1 MNIAA
6 NSALPGEPLA
16 NPYTAADVEAILL
29 EHGWLDTSATVGE
42 RAREWIPRAAALLGP
57 QAADRAALTE
67 LLGLCFH
74 YDALEILRAPATH
87 AVLAREGARTVIRAL
102 ALETIGGQPVDS
114 DRFRG
119 LIEAIKERVPYRSRM
134 LFHPIRL
141 ALTGRVGEGELD
153 RVILLLDEGAGAE
166 GLATIKGVRQRML
179 EFCRAFE

>member
-1 MNIAA
+1 MSAA
-6 NSALPGEPLA
+6 NSALPGEPRA
-16 NPYTAADVEAILL
+16 NPYTAAEVEAILL
-29 EHGWLDTSATVGE
+29 EHSWLDTSTTVGE
-42 RAREWIPRAAALLGP
+42 RAKEWIPRAAALLGP

-141 ALTGRVGEGELD
+141 ALTGRVGEAELD

-166 GLATIKGVRQRML
+166 GLASIKGVRQRML

>member
-16 NPYTAADVEAILL
+16 NSHTAADVEAILL
-29 EHGWLDTSATVGE
+29 ERSWLDASARVSE
-42 RAREWIPRAAALLGP
+42 RAREWSARAAVLLGP
-57 QAADRAALTE
+57 QAADRAELAE
-67 LLGLCFH
+67 LLSLCFH
-74 YDALEILRAPATH
+74 YDAVEILRVPATH
-87 AVLAREGARTVIRAL
+87 AVLAREGARTVIREL
-102 ALETIGGQPVDS
+102 ALETIGGRPVDS
-114 DRFRG
+114 DRFRS

-166 GLATIKGVRQRML
+166 GLACIKGVRQRML

>member
-16 NPYTAADVEAILL
+16 NSHTAADVEAILL
-29 EHGWLDTSATVGE
+29 ERSWLDASARVSE
-42 RAREWIPRAAALLGP
+42 RAREWSARAAVLLGP
-57 QAADRAALTE
+57 QAADRAELAE
-67 LLGLCFH
+67 LLSLCFH
-74 YDALEILRAPATH
+74 YDAVEILRAPATH
-87 AVLAREGARTVIRAL
+87 AVLAREGARTVIREL
-102 ALETIGGQPVDS
+102 ALETIGGRPVDS
-114 DRFRG
+114 DRFRS
-119 LIEAIKERVPYRSRM
+119 LMEAIKERVPYRSRM

-166 GLATIKGVRQRML
+166 GLACIKGVRQRML